1 MHDYLF
7 TAEVVRFAF
16 VLGVAVSMMLYERR
30 HLTTGS
36 IVVPG
41 YMATFVVYPLIIAAT
56 ALNAFVSYVIVNKL
70 LCRRFLLY
78 GRTKFTV
85 LALVSITIQT
95 VMLKLS
101 PSGAWLWES
110 DIKLFVGVGY
120 VVPALIAHDMGRQG
134 IKKTLGSVCLA
145 TVIVVIPIGLAL
157 LFGLPGV
164 NDLAPLQ
171 GAGRMAIDAG
181 WIPIAVILSA
191 GAAWGISHNYG
202 LRSGGFMG
210 AAFIA
215 ILLGDPWQVA
225 IAIALAAT
233 TYTIVTR
240 LLMDEMILF
249 GRRKFSAMLVI
260 SSMMSWT
267 LLWFGRDLLG
277 IAALQHFDVG
287 ALALTPLIV
296 PGLLANDAQRT
307 SVGRVSG
314 GLGLATAFVLST
326 TWWLQSIIAGL
337 RLETGWKLVS
347 VVTFIGIFWHQLVP
361 TRVGVPTRVLDIPRP
376 RQSDRLAVDFDFDFD
391 FSPTGYRRWAD
402 THREAAAAAEH
413 WLAYMTSDAPL
424 PSIWATEDDLLLLTT
439 RASTLK
445 PPRTDLTD
453 AGRFDTIR
461 IAAGRALSA
470 GGSLPRQSDAE
481 RTHTPALLPR
491 RPDRP
496 RVEFAEISL
505 DIAASV
511 ARPAHR
517 PPTLGNEIRRPLP
530 RSAARVAP
538 DGIVRHDRAET
549 APAAT
554 NRDQAA
560 RRRVEAVPVA

>member
-7 TAEVVRFAF
+7 PADVVRFAF
-16 VLGVAVSMMLYERR
+16 ILGVAVSMMLYERR

-41 YMATFVVYPLIIAAT
+41 YMATFVVYPLIIGAT
-56 ALNAFVSYVIVNKL
+56 ALNAFVSYLIVNKL
-70 LCRRFLLY
+70 LCRWFLLY

-85 LALVSITIQT
+85 LALVSIAIQT
-95 VMLKLS
+95 AMLRLS

-157 LFGLPGV
+157 LFGLPGI

-171 GAGRMAIDAG
+171 GAGNMAIDAG

-215 ILLGDPWQVA
+215 ILLGDPWQVV
-225 IAIALAAT
+225 IAIALAVT
-233 TYTIVTR
+233 TYTIVNR

-249 GRRKFSAMLVI
+249 GRRKFSAMLLV
-260 SSMMSWT
+260 SSMISWI
-267 LLWFGRDLLG
+267 LLWFGSDLLG
-277 IAALQHFDVG
+277 IAALEHFDLG

-307 SVGRVSG
+307 NVGRVG
-314 GLGLATAFVLST
+314 AGLGLATAFVLTT
-326 TWWLQSIIAGL
+326 TWWTQSIITGL
-337 RLETGWKLVS
+337 QLATGWKLVS

-361 TRVGVPTRVLDIPRP
+361 ARTDTPTLVPAAN
-376 RQSDRLAVDFDFDFD
+376 QSPPSDALAVEFD
-391 FSPTGYRRWAD
+391 FSSTGCRRWAHA
-402 THREAAAAAEH
+402 HREMAVAAEY
-413 WLAYMTSDAPL
+413 WLANMIGEAPAG
-424 PSIWATEDDLLLLTT
+424 SIWASGDDLLMVSAPT
-439 RASTLK
+439 STVRGL
-445 PPRTDLTD
+445 PADRNN

-461 IAAGRALSA
+461 LAAERMLTAET
-470 GGSLPRQSDAE
+470 SLPRQHDTE
-481 RTHTPALLPR
+481 RTPSRATLPR
-491 RPDRP
+491 RPERP

-511 ARPAHR
+511 TRPTHR
-517 PPTLGNEIRRPLP
+517 PPAFGNASRRPLP
-530 RSAARVAP
+530 RPAARVAP
-538 DGIVRHDRAET
+538 DGSVRHVGAEAGPVET
-549 APAAT
+549 DL
-554 NRDQAA
+554 DQAA
-560 RRRVEAVPVA
+560 RLPVKAAIRR